1 MNQFNGQNRGLMFA
15 VYTALLWAFL
25 AILLK
30 VAVVWVDSFTIVW
43 LRFSIAFVFLFL
55 WMIFTGEKSFKIFI
69 RPPILIFV
77 TAFFLAMN
85 YYGFMVGVE
94 HTSPS
99 NAQVFIQLAPVGF
112 AMVGIFIYHEKV
124 NWKSIVG
131 FMIVLCGF
139 LMFFINQLS
148 ELKGFEWEYKKG
160 ILMVI
165 FGALCWVVFAS
176 LQKKLVINWDANQLN
191 LFIYAFCSLL
201 LLPFAEISS
210 LAHLSFGQWIL
221 MISLGLNTVLSYG
234 FLALAIKF
242 ADANR
247 VSVILALNPVITF
260 ISMAI
265 FGAAG
270 VSWIA
275 PEKFNFYS
283 IVGALVVVAG
293 AVITIL
299 SRDKKQG

>member
-1 MNQFNGQNRGLMFA
+1 MSQFNGQNKGLMFA

-30 VAVVWVDSFTIVW
+30 VAVVWIDSFTIVW
-43 LRFSIAFVFLFL
+43 LRFSVAFVFLLL
-55 WMIFTGEKSFKIFI
+55 WMIFTGEKSYKIFI
-69 RPPILIFV
+69 RPPILIFI
-77 TAFFLAMN
+77 TALFLAMN

-112 AMVGIFIYHEKV
+112 ALVGIFIYREKV

-131 FMIVLCGF
+131 FIIVLSGF
-139 LMFFINQLS
+139 FIFFINQLA

-165 FGALCWVVFAS
+165 FGAVCWVVFAS
-176 LQKKLVINWDANQLN
+176 LQKKLVIDWDANQLN
-191 LFIYAFCSLL
+191 LFIYGFCVLL
-201 LLPFAEISS
+201 LFPFAKVSS
-210 LAHLSFGQWIL
+210 LTHLNLGQWIL

-247 VSVILALNPVITF
+247 VSVILALNPIITF

-265 FGAAG
+265 FGVIG
-270 VSWIA
+270 VTWIA

-283 IVGALVVVAG
+283 IVGALIVVSG
-293 AVITIL
+293 AIITIL
-299 SRDKKQG
+299 SREKKQG